1 MFTAVS
7 VCSNPLSHPIRKTK
21 ERGDTVMSTVKKKAA
36 PKAAVST
43 KVKAE
48 VKKAVSKTNGKAKSN
63 GHGVDLYAALHEHFG
78 FDSFKGTQEAVIN
91 NLLAGNDTFV
101 IMPTGGG
108 KSLCYQLPALVS
120 EGVAIIVSPLIAL
133 MKNQVDL
140 VRSYSSKDD
149 VAHFLNSTLTKK
161 EIREVHDDLKS
172 GRTKM
177 LYVAPE
183 TLTKEENIEFF
194 SDLTLSFFAVD
205 EAHCISEW
213 GHDFRP
219 EYRRLR
225 EMMDQINPNIPV
237 IALTATATPKVQSDI
252 VKNLDL
258 RNPDIFISSFNRSN
272 LYYEIQ
278 PKIKK
283 EQTVKNIVKFISQHK
298 GKSGI
303 IYTLN
308 RKTTE
313 ELADLLMANGIK
325 AVAYHAG
332 LDSKLRAQ
340 RQDLFL
346 NEDVQVIVATI
357 AFGMGIDKPDIRFV
371 IHFNIPKSIE
381 NYYQETGRAGRDG
394 MEGKCILYYS
404 HKDVSKLEHLMRD
417 KPLSEREVGAQLI
430 QETVAFAESSVCRRK
445 ILMHYFGEEYPKENC
460 GNCDNCLH
468 PKEKIEAKD
477 EAVQLL
483 KVVKALDGRFP
494 AEYVIPVTIGRLTP
508 QIQMYRHDQLPEF
521 GIGKQQPDHYWNS
534 LVRQLLLHG
543 LLQKDIE
550 EYGLLKFTKEG
561 EAFLKKPKS
570 FKIVL
575 NNLYEEANEDD
586 EEGTDAGGSGTATDE
601 QLFEL
606 LKELRQKEAK
616 KKGLP
621 PFVIFLENSL
631 QDMAT
636 LYPTTLEELEKCQ
649 GVSKGKAI
657 RYGKPFVELITSY
670 VEENDIVKPE
680 EFVMKSVV
688 NKSGNKVFIIQNI
701 DKRIPLETIAKNKG
715 WRIDEMLE
723 EMETIAASGT
733 KLRLDYAIDEWL
745 DEYEQEEII
754 DYFKGCTTS
763 DLKVAQQEL
772 EDGNYSWEQLKI
784 MRIKFLSEYGM

>member
-1 MFTAVS
+1 MAT
-7 VCSNPLSHPIRKTK
+7 T
-21 ERGDTVMSTVKKKAA
+21 TKKAYA
-36 PKAAVST
+36 KPA
-43 KVKAE
+43 
-48 VKKAVSKTNGKAKSN
+48 SKPIKRGVGPRPVGKNAGIKHSY
-63 GHGVDLYAALHEHFG
+63 DIYAALEKYFG
-78 FDSFKGTQEAVIN
+78 FREFKGTQEKSIN
-91 NLLAGNDTFV
+91 SLLDGTDTFV

-108 KSLCYQLPALVS
+108 KSLCYQLPAMIMP
-120 EGVAIIVSPLIAL
+120 GCAIIVSPLIAL

-140 VRSYSSKDD
+140 VRGYSENDE
-149 VAHFLNSTLTKK
+149 VAHFLNSSLNKGQIK
-161 EIREVHDDLKS
+161 AVKDDLTS
-172 GRTKM
+172 GKTKL

-183 TLTKEENIEFF
+183 TLTKQENLEYF
-194 SDLTLSFFAVD
+194 SDLPISFFAVD

-225 EMMDQINPNIPV
+225 EMMDIINPEIPV
-237 IALTATATPKVQSDI
+237 IALTATATPKVKSDI
-252 VKNLDL
+252 VKNLGL
-258 RNPDIFISSFNRSN
+258 REPNIFLSSFNRSN

-278 PKIKK
+278 PKIQK
-283 EQTVKNIVKFISQHK
+283 EQTVKSIVKFITGHK

-313 ELADLLMANGIK
+313 ELAELLVANNIK

-332 LDSKLRAQ
+332 LDQKLRAD
-340 RQDLFL
+340 RQDQFL

-394 MEGKCILYYS
+394 MEGICVLYYS

-430 QETVAFAESSVCRRK
+430 DETVAYAESAVCRRK
-445 ILMHYFGEEYPKENC
+445 ILLHYFGEDWDTPNC
-460 GNCDNCLH
+460 GNCDNCRH

-477 EAVQLL
+477 DVVKVL
-483 KVVKALDGRFP
+483 KVIKALDERFITD
-494 AEYVIPVTIGRLTP
+494 YVVNVVMGKLTP
-508 QIQMYRHDQLPEF
+508 QISIYRHDALPVF
-521 GIGKQQPDHYWNS
+521 GIGSDKESHLWSS
-534 LVRQLLLHG
+534 LVRQMLLENLIK
-543 LLQKDIE
+543 KDIE
-550 EYGLLKFTKEG
+550 EYGLLKVTDKG
-561 EAFLKKPKS
+561 DKFLKKPSS

-575 NNLYEEANEDD
+575 NNLFEDAMADDD
-586 EEGTDAGGSGTATDE
+586 EGENAAQTGAAADDA
-601 QLFEL
+601 LFTM

-616 KKGLP
+616 KKSLP

-636 LYPTTLEELEKCQ
+636 IYPTTLEEMEKCQ

-657 RYGKPFVELITSY
+657 KYGKPFVELIAKY
-670 VEENDIVKPE
+670 VEENNIEKPDD
-680 EFVMKSVV
+680 FVMKSVA
-688 NKSGNKVFIIQNI
+688 NKGNNKIYIIQNV
-701 DKRIPLETIAKNKG
+701 DKKIPLETIAKNKSL
-715 WRIDEMLE
+715 RLDELLE

-733 KLRLDYAIDEWL
+733 KLNLDYAIDEWL
-745 DEYEQEEII
+745 DEYDQEEII
-754 DYFKGCTTS
+754 EYFKSCQTS
-763 DLKVAQQEL
+763 SLDVAREEL
-772 EDGNYSWEQLKI
+772 SENNYTWEQLKI
-784 MRIKFLSEYGM
+784 MRIKFLSVFGN

>member
-1 MFTAVS
+1 MATTT
-7 VCSNPLSHPIRKTK
+7 TK
-21 ERGDTVMSTVKKKAA
+21 KRTPKKPTAA
-36 PKAAVST
+36 PK
-43 KVKAE
+43 
-48 VKKAVSKTNGKAKSN
+48 TNATS
-63 GHGVDLYAALHEHFG
+63 VTTDLQQALHEHFG
-78 FDSFKGTQEAVIN
+78 FNKFKGDQEKIIQS
-91 NLLAGNDTFV
+91 LLSGRDTFV

-108 KSLCYQLPALVS
+108 KSLCYQLPAVIMP
-120 EGVAIIVSPLIAL
+120 GVAIIVSPLIAL

-140 VRSYSSKDD
+140 VRGYSDKDD

-161 EIREVHDDLKS
+161 EIKEVQEDLQS

-183 TLTKEENIEFF
+183 TLTKQDNLDFF
-194 SDLTLSFFAVD
+194 KNLPISFFAVD

-225 EMMDQINPNIPV
+225 DMMDVINPNIPV

-252 VKNLDL
+252 IKNLGL
-258 RNPDIFISSFNRSN
+258 RDAAVYMSSFNRSN

-278 PKIKK
+278 PKIKVEDTIK
-283 EQTVKNIVKFISQHK
+283 HITKFIVQNK

-313 ELADLLMANGIK
+313 ELAATLTANGVK

-332 LDSKLRAQ
+332 LDSKVRAE

-357 AFGMGIDKPDIRFV
+357 AFGMGIDKPEIRFV
-371 IHFNIPKSIE
+371 IHYNIPKSIE

-394 MEGKCILYYS
+394 LEGKCILYYS

-430 QETVAFAESSVCRRK
+430 NESVAYAESGVCRRK
-445 ILMHYFGEEYPKENC
+445 VLLSYFGETYGQENC
-460 GNCDNCLH
+460 GQCDNCKN
-468 PKEKIEAKD
+468 PKEKIEAK
-477 EAVQLL
+477 EAVVKVLQTIEALDERFATDY
-483 KVVKALDGRFP
+483 VVK
-494 AEYVIPVTIGRLTP
+494 IIIGRLTP
-508 QIQMYRHDQLPEF
+508 QIQMFRHEGLQQF
-521 GIGKQQPDHYWNS
+521 GIGKDQPDYFWNS
-534 LVRQLLLHG
+534 LIRQLLLEG

-550 EYGLLKFTKEG
+550 EYGVLKFTKKGQE
-561 EAFLKKPKS
+561 FLKKPRS
-570 FKIVL
+570 FTMVL
-575 NNLYEEANEDD
+575 NNLFEEANADD
-586 EEGTDAGGSGTATDE
+586 EEGSAGDAATGVAMDE
-601 QLFEL
+601 TLMEM

-616 KKGLP
+616 KKNLP
-621 PFVIFLENSL
+621 PFVIFLETSL

-636 LYPTTLEELEKCQ
+636 MYPTTTQELERCQ

-657 RYGKPFVELITSY
+657 RYGKPFIELIAQY
-670 VEENDIVKPE
+670 VEENGIEKPDD
-680 EFVMKSVV
+680 FVMKSVV
-688 NKSGNKVFIIQNI
+688 NKSGNKVHIIQQV
-701 DKRIPLETIAKNKG
+701 DKKIPLDDIARNKNL
-715 WRIDEMLE
+715 RLDDLLE

-733 KLRLDYAIDEWL
+733 KLNLDYAISDML

-754 DYFKGCTTS
+754 DYFKSCETS
-763 DLKVAQQEL
+763 SLQVAQEEL
-772 EDGNYSWEQLKI
+772 AEGNYNWEQLKI
-784 MRIKFLSEYGM
+784 MRIKFLSVYGN

>member
-1 MFTAVS
+1 MT
-7 VCSNPLSHPIRKTK
+7 
-21 ERGDTVMSTVKKKAA
+21 TVKKKAT
-36 PKAAVST
+36 PKASKT
-43 KVKAE
+43 TTSEKE
-48 VKKAVSKTNGKAKSN
+48 MVKKAAKPTNGAAAKAN
-63 GHGVDLYAALHEHFG
+63 GKKPNAAAGIDLHAAVHEHFG
-78 FDSFKGTQEAVIN
+78 FEGFKGTQEAVIN

-161 EIREVHDDLKS
+161 EIKEVHDDLLAGK
-172 GRTKM
+172 TKM

-183 TLTKEENIEFF
+183 TLTKQENMDFF
-194 SDLTLSFFAVD
+194 SDLKISFFAVD

-219 EYRRLR
+219 EYRRLK
-225 EMMDQINPNIPV
+225 EMMDQINPDIPI

-252 VKNLDL
+252 VKNLGL
-258 RNPDIFISSFNRSN
+258 RNPDIFISSFNRGN

-283 EQTVKNIVKFISQHK
+283 DQTVKSIVKFISQNK

-313 ELADLLMANGIK
+313 ELADMLMANGIK

-332 LDSKLRAQ
+332 FDGKVRAD
-340 RQDLFL
+340 RQDQFL

-417 KPLSEREVGAQLI
+417 KPLSEREVTAQMI

-445 ILMHYFGEEYPKENC
+445 ILLHYFGEEYQQEDC

-468 PKEKIEAKD
+468 PKEKMEAKD
-477 EAVQLL
+477 EAVIAL
-483 KVVKALDGRFP
+483 KTIKALGERF
-494 AEYVIPVTIGRLTP
+494 ATEYVIPVIMGRLTP
-508 QIQMYRHDQLPEF
+508 QIQMYRHDQLAEY
-521 GIGKQQPDHYWNS
+521 GSGKEKDQHFWNS
-534 LVRQLLLHG
+534 LIRQLLLHG
-543 LLQKDIE
+543 FIQKDIE
-550 EYGLLKFTKEG
+550 EYGLLKFTKAG

-575 NNLYEEANEDD
+575 NNLYEEANADDD
-586 EEGTDAGGSGTATDE
+586 EGEAAGGGALASDDK
-601 QLFEL
+601 LFEM

-616 KKGLP
+616 KKALP

-631 QDMAT
+631 LDMAT

-657 RYGKPFVELITSY
+657 RYGKPFVEMIAKY
-670 VEENDIVKPE
+670 VEENEIEKPD

-688 NKSGNKVFIIQNI
+688 NKSGNKVFLIQNV

-715 WRIDEMLE
+715 WRMDEMLE

-754 DYFKGCTTS
+754 DYFKTCSTS
-763 DLKVAQQEL
+763 DLKIAQQEL
-772 EDGNYSWEQLKI
+772 EDGGYNWEQLKI

>member
-1 MFTAVS
+1 MAT
-7 VCSNPLSHPIRKTK
+7 
-21 ERGDTVMSTVKKKAA
+21 TVKKAA
-36 PKAAVST
+36 AKKS
-43 KVKAE
+43 VKAKE
-48 VKKAVSKTNGKAKSN
+48 TAATKKNRF
-63 GHGVDLYAALHEHFG
+63 DLHAALHEYFG
-78 FDSFKGTQEAVIN
+78 FDKFKGTQEKAIES
-91 NLLAGNDTFV
+91 LLAGHDTFV

-140 VRSYSSKDD
+140 VRGYSSNDE
-149 VAHFLNSTLTKK
+149 VAHFLNSTLNKK
-161 EIREVHDDLKS
+161 ETREVHDDLLG

-183 TLTKEENIEFF
+183 TLTKQENLEFF
-194 SDLTLSFFAVD
+194 SDLKISFFAVD

-225 EMMDQINPNIPV
+225 EMMIQINPDIPV

-252 VKNLDL
+252 IKNLDL
-258 RNPDIFISSFNRSN
+258 RNPNVFISSFNRPN
-272 LYYEIQ
+272 LYYEVL

-283 EQTVKNIVKFISQHK
+283 AQTDENIVRFIKSMK

-313 ELADLLMANGIK
+313 ELADILMANGIK

-332 LDSKLRAQ
+332 LDSKLRAD
-340 RQDLFL
+340 RQDQFL
-346 NEDVQVIVATI
+346 GEDVQVICATI

-371 IHFNIPKSIE
+371 IHYNIPKSIE

-394 MEGKCILYYS
+394 LEGKCLLYYS

-430 QETVAFAESSVCRRK
+430 NETVAFAETGVCRRK
-445 ILMHYFGEEYPKENC
+445 ILMSYFGEEYEKENC
-460 GNCDNCLH
+460 GHCDNCKH
-468 PKEKIEAKD
+468 PKERIEAKEETVLVLKAIKELD
-477 EAVQLL
+477 ERFATDYVVQIISG
-483 KVVKALDGRFP
+483 K
-494 AEYVIPVTIGRLTP
+494 LTP
-508 QIQMYRHDQLPEF
+508 QIQMFRHDGLPSF
-521 GIGKQQPDHYWNS
+521 ASGNDRDNHFWNS
-534 LVRQLLLHG
+534 LIRQMILEG
-543 LLQKDIE
+543 LLTKDIE
-550 EYGLLKFTKEG
+550 EYGVLKFTKKA

-575 NNLYEEANEDD
+575 NNLYDDANADD
-586 EEGTDAGGSGTATDE
+586 EEAIETSGGAATDE
-601 QLFEL
+601 RLFEM

-616 KKGLP
+616 RKSLP
-621 PFVIFLENSL
+621 PFVIFLESSL

-636 LYPTTLEELEKCQ
+636 FYPVTMEGLEKCQ
-649 GVSKGKAI
+649 GVSKGKALK
-657 RYGKPFVELITSY
+657 YGKPFVDLIAKY
-670 VEENDIVKPE
+670 VEENNIERPDD
-680 EFVMKSVV
+680 FVMKSVV
-688 NKSGNKVFIIQNI
+688 NKSGSKVYIIQNT
-701 DKRIPLETIAKNKG
+701 DKKVSLETIAKNKG
-715 WRIDEMLE
+715 WRMDEMLE

-733 KLRLDYAIDEWL
+733 KLNLDYAIDEML
-745 DEYEQEEII
+745 DEDDQDEII
-754 DYFKGCTTS
+754 EYFKSCETS
-763 DLKVAQQEL
+763 SLQVAQDEL
-772 EDGNYSWEQLKI
+772 AEYNFNWEQLKI